1 MTPVG
6 GVEGAGGSAPLSPSS
21 PRGKMRQLA
30 HDLEGVFLNQLFQA
44 MRQGI
49 PQDGVIEPAPGQDM
63 FTQLFD
69 EKIANE
75 ASRHS
80 TRGLGEALYRQLAAR
95 LPAQDTTEGR

>member
-6 GVEGAGGSAPLSPSS
+6 GIDGTAGNGAVAPADS
-21 PRGKMRQLA
+21 RARVRQLA

-44 MRQGI
+44 MRRSVS
-49 PQDGVIEPAPGQDM
+49 QDGAIDSAPGQEM

-75 ASRHS
+75 ASRHM
-80 TRGLGEALYRQLAAR
+80 THGLGEALYRQLAAR
-95 LPAQDTTEGR
+95 LPADGTTEAK